1 MSKLAYRSDKR
12 ESGYEELYGHA
23 CGTEQEMQSYCNS
36 LDPEGEFF
44 KIVPDD
50 FHFGARIEPS
60 PKTNELTGEEV
71 KLQNTVNNTMVEML
85 SAALSEFDYLH
96 SP

>member
-1 MSKLAYRSDKR
+1 MSKLAYLSDKR

-23 CGTEQEMQSYCNS
+23 CATEQEMQSYCNS
-36 LDPEGEFF
+36 LDPKGEFF

-60 PKTNELTGEEV
+60 PKKNVLTEEDA
-71 KLQNTVNNTMVEML
+71 VNNSVIEML
-85 SAALSEFDYLH
+85 SNALAEFDSLH